1 MNKFVIDITSTDG
14 TLMEN
19 CPEGAL
25 EQLYSLPNCSS
36 FSDDPE
42 QLMYPE
48 GKEGL
53 SNWRLI
59 NDMCIDPRHVFV
71 DTLHAQSL
79 DPFIDGN
86 MKFGRRLNSI
96 KL

>member
-1 MNKFVIDITSTDG
+1 MNKSVIDITSTDG
-14 TLMEN
+14 MVMEN

-25 EQLYSLPNCSS
+25 EQLYSLPNFSS

-42 QLMYPE
+42 QLVYPD

-59 NDMCIDPRHVFV
+59 NDMCIDPRHVCV

-86 MKFGRRLNSI
+86 MKFGRRLNSM